1 MELKSFA
8 TDESKKKEGIW
19 VEFEGARFKIK
30 STDSPQ
36 YRRAVDRAAKRR
48 SPTKVRK
55 DIETQTEIGIEG
67 IADGVLLDWEGLTD
81 GGEPVECTRE
91 NKIRVLTAVPPLRDF
106 LATEAAAMANFS
118 AERVVADAEDFRES
132 D

>member
-8 TDESKKKEGIW
+8 TDESKKKEGVW
-19 VEFEGARFKIK
+19 VEFEGARFKIR

-36 YRRAVDRAAKRR
+36 YRRAVDKAAKRR

-55 DIETQTEIGIEG
+55 DIETQVEIGIEG
-67 IADGVLLDWEGLTD
+67 VVDGLLLGWEGITD
-81 GGEPVECTRE
+81 DGQPVEFTRE
-91 NKIRVLTAVPPLRDF
+91 KALAVVTEVPTLRDF
-106 LATEAAAMANFS
+106 LALEAADLANFQ
-118 AERVVADAEDFRES
+118 AEGVVADSGDFRES